1 MVISIGRRTSQVAQ
15 MNRFK
20 VGFVDTMANV
30 SSAVEGFRAG
40 EWPDIHRP
48 CLQPRC
54 SVC

>member
-1 MVISIGRRTSQVAQ
+1 VISTGRRTSQVAL
-15 MNRFK
+15 MNRSK

-30 SSAVEGFRAG
+30 SSAVEGFRAEG
-40 EWPDIHRP
+40 WPNIDRP